1 MAILEPK
8 RIKLTPDQAIKA
20 LADGYRA
27 STGKGPS
34 KKVLGLIAAQSGHET
49 GGWSSMPN
57 YLFAGQKATKNAENI
72 QYLRCFEVIDG
83 QTVYFEAGDPHCV
96 FVAFTSAA
104 KGAKQYID
112 TLKSRP
118 NWWNGLHTGTPEGY
132 IKGLTSYP
140 AYFTGNKD
148 VYLARMRENLSKYA
162 PIVSKYSENVWAQ
175 IFTAALVL
183 AGGYGAKRYY
193 DERRKT

>member
-8 RIKLTPDQAIKA
+8 RVKLTPDEAIKA
-20 LADGYRA
+20 LAAGYRA
-27 STGKGPS
+27 STGKAPS
-34 KKVLGLIAAQSGHET
+34 KKVLGLIAAQSAHET

-57 YLFAGQKATKNAENI
+57 YLFAGQKAGKNAENV

-83 QTVYFEAGDPHCV
+83 QTVYFDPPDPHCV
-96 FVAFTSAA
+96 FVAFDSAQ
-104 KGAKQYID
+104 KGAKAYID

-118 NWWNGLHTGTPEGY
+118 NWWNGLHTGTAEGY
-132 IKGLTSYP
+132 IKGLTTYP

-148 VYLARMRENLSKYA
+148 AYLARMRENLTKYA

-175 IFTAALVL
+175 IGTALLVL

-193 DERRKT
+193 DERRKR